1 MNSSLFSFLELVST
15 GLMFIAVIYS
25 IFSIFKVDYFNNIV
39 QIFVKL
45 MTPFTKIFFGIDK
58 SKSGLLVAII
68 FSSIS
73 ALIFVS
79 NYDGKNSQIL
89 KIAELITNNELQ
101 GYFVILVQSVFKVII
116 VFFQIIFY
124 FVIAGV
130 IKSWVAPF
138 SEDDI
143 WVVVEVVSSKTL
155 DPIRKFLPAAGGL
168 DFSPIFALIFLNSL
182 NIFLANLVERITL
195 LVL

>member
-1 MNSSLFSFLELVST
+1 
-15 GLMFIAVIYS
+15 MFIAVIYS
-25 IFSIFKVDYFNNIV
+25 IFSIFKVDYFNRIV
-39 QIFVKL
+39 QIFIKL
-45 MTPFTKIFFGIDK
+45 MSPFTKIFFGIDK
-58 SKSGLLVAII
+58 SKSGLLIAVI

-79 NYDGKNSQIL
+79 NYDGRNSQIL

-101 GYFVILVQSVFKVII
+101 GYFVILAQSVIKVII

>member
-1 MNSSLFSFLELVST
+1 MNGSFFSFLELVST

-45 MTPFTKIFFGIDK
+45 MAPFTKIFFGIDK

-79 NYDGKNSQIL
+79 NYDGRNFQIL

-101 GYFVILVQSVFKVII
+101 GYFVILAQSVFKVII

-143 WVVVEVVSSKTL
+143 WVVVEVVSNKTL

>member
-15 GLMFIAVIYS
+15 GLMFIAIIYY
-25 IFSIFKVDYFNNIV
+25 IFSIFKVDYFNKIV
-39 QIFVKL
+39 QIFIKL
-45 MTPFTKIFFGIDK
+45 MSPFTKIFFGIDK
-58 SKSGLLVAII
+58 SKSGLLIAVI

-79 NYDGKNSQIL
+79 NYDGRNSQIL

-101 GYFVILVQSVFKVII
+101 GYFLILAQSVIKVII

-143 WVVVEVVSSKTL
+143 WVVVEVVSNKIL
-155 DPIRKFLPAAGGL
+155 DPIRKFLPAVGGL

-182 NIFLANLVERITL
+182 NIFLATLGERITL

>member
-1 MNSSLFSFLELVST
+1 MNNSLFSFLELVST

-25 IFSIFKVDYFNNIV
+25 IFSIFKVDYFNRIV
-39 QIFVKL
+39 QIFIKL
-45 MTPFTKIFFGIDK
+45 MSPFTKIFFGIDK
-58 SKSGLLVAII
+58 SKSGLLIAII

-79 NYDGKNSQIL
+79 NYDGRNSQVL

-101 GYFVILVQSVFKVII
+101 GYFVILAQSVIKVII

-124 FVIAGV
+124 FIIAGV

-143 WVVVEVVSSKTL
+143 WIVVEVVSNKIL
-155 DPIRKFLPAAGGL
+155 DPIRKFLPAVGGL

-182 NIFLANLVERITL
+182 NIFLANLGERITL
-195 LVL
+195 MVL

>member
-1 MNSSLFSFLELVST
+1 MNGSFFSFLELVST

-79 NYDGKNSQIL
+79 NYDGKNFQIL

-101 GYFVILVQSVFKVII
+101 GYFVILAQSVFKVII

>member
-15 GLMFIAVIYS
+15 GLMFIAIIYY
-25 IFSIFKVDYFNNIV
+25 IFSIFKVDYFNKIV
-39 QIFVKL
+39 QIFIKL
-45 MTPFTKIFFGIDK
+45 MSPFTKIFFGIDK
-58 SKSGLLVAII
+58 SKSGLLIAII

-79 NYDGKNSQIL
+79 NYDGRNSQIL

-101 GYFVILVQSVFKVII
+101 GYFVILAQSVIKVII

-143 WVVVEVVSSKTL
+143 WVVVEVVSNKIL
-155 DPIRKFLPAAGGL
+155 DPIRRFLPAVGGL

-182 NIFLANLVERITL
+182 NIFLASFGERIIL

>member
-25 IFSIFKVDYFNNIV
+25 IFSIFKVNYFNPIV

-45 MTPFTKIFFGIDK
+45 MTPFTKIFFSIDK

-79 NYDGKNSQIL
+79 NYDGRNSQIL

-143 WVVVEVVSSKTL
+143 WVVVEVISNKTL

>member
-25 IFSIFKVDYFNNIV
+25 IFSIFKVDYFNRIV
-39 QIFVKL
+39 QIFIKL
-45 MTPFTKIFFGIDK
+45 MSPFTKIFFGIDK
-58 SKSGLLVAII
+58 SKSGLLIAII

-79 NYDGKNSQIL
+79 NYDGRNSQVL

-101 GYFVILVQSVFKVII
+101 GYFVILAQSVIKVII

-124 FVIAGV
+124 FIIAGV

-143 WVVVEVVSSKTL
+143 WIVVEVVSNKIL
-155 DPIRKFLPAAGGL
+155 DPIRKFLPAVGGL

-182 NIFLANLVERITL
+182 NIFLANLGERITL
-195 LVL
+195 MVL

>member
-1 MNSSLFSFLELVST
+1 MNSSLFSFLGLIST
-15 GLMFIAVIYS
+15 CLMFIAVIYS

-68 FSSIS
+68 FCSIS
-73 ALIFVS
+73 ALIVVS
-79 NYDGKNSQIL
+79 NYDGKDSDTL

-101 GYFVILVQSVFKVII
+101 GYFVILAQSVFKVII

-124 FVIAGV
+124 FVIAGA

-143 WVVVEVVSSKTL
+143 WVVVEVVSNKTL

-168 DFSPIFALIFLNSL
+168 DFSPIFALIFINSL
-182 NIFLANLVERITL
+182 NIFLANLVERIPL